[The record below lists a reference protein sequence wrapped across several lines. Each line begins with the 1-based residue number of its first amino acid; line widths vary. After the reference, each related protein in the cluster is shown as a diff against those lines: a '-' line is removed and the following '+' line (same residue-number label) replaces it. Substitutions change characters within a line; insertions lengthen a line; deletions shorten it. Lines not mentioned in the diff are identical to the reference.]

1 MKNAFPRVGLEPT
14 TSVSLISAHRAIHL
28 RHGGLGACEKIGWV
42 LIDCDSITGLVLLC
56 VLVLVGWLA

>member
-28 RHGGLGACEKIGWV
+28 RHGELRGLAKNLLGF
-42 LIDCDSITGLVLLC
+42 LGLQLNYWPC
-56 VLVLVGWLA
+56 VIV